1 MGILQRFSDIMSAN
15 VNALLD
21 KAEDPEK
28 MVDQCIRNLNSDLSK
43 VKEETAAIMAEE
55 KRAKREL
62 DECGEEIEKMQDLAV
77 KAVEAGNEED
87 AKKFLSKK
95 AQLADK
101 QEALGKNYETAKQ
114 NAENMRAM
122 HDKLVKD
129 LEELESRRETVKG
142 KLAAAKAQQRSNE
155 MVAKMGSAQNSFN
168 SSVSAFNRYEHMADM
183 AMDKANAMTEL
194 NKPDNTMEDLESK
207 YSTSSAE
214 IEAELAA
221 LKASLGK

>member
-43 VKEETAAIMAEE
+43 VKEETAAVMAEE

-62 DECGEEIEKMQDLAV
+62 DECTAEIEKMQGLAA
-77 KAVEAGNEED
+77 KAVEAGNEDD

-95 AQLADK
+95 AQLTDK
-101 QEALGKNYETAKQ
+101 QAGLSKDYDTAKQ

-129 LEELESRRETVKG
+129 LKELESRRETVKG
-142 KLAAAKAQQRSNE
+142 KLAAAKAQRHRNE
-155 MVAKMGSAQNSFN
+155 MAAKMGSAQNSFN
-168 SSVSAFNRYEHMADM
+168 SSVSAFKRYENMADT

-194 NKPDNTMEDLESK
+194 NMPDTSMDDLESK
-207 YSTSSAE
+207 YDVSSAE
-214 IEAELAA
+214 VETELAA